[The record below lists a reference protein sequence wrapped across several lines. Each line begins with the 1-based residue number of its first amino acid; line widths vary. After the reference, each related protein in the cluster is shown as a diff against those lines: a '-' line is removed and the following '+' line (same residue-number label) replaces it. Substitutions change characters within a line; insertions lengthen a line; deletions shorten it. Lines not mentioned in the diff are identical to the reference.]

1 MSDGRKTQ
9 TASALAVRFEH
20 HAETDIHELIFLE
33 SSRRSAEQGLEYV
46 THIFET
52 ATNESRLRLLLDM
65 RQSGLLPFNSV
76 ITAGREWSHR
86 VKVHPT
92 TRMVLL
98 VRQDAAISLLQP
110 IFSFMRFG
118 HLKLRIF
125 QGDKHA
131 EAVAWLLK
139 EG

>member
-9 TASALAVRFEH
+9 TSGALAVRFTH
-20 HAETDIHELIFLE
+20 HEETDIHELTFLE

-46 THIFET
+46 TQVFEA

-76 ITAGREWSHR
+76 ITAGREWNRR

-92 TRMVLL
+92 TRMVIL

-125 QGDKHA
+125 QGDRHT